1 MVNAPIRLILLY
13 AAPYSKMKL
22 GEKRVRQ
29 CGRVT
34 VVMKENMKD
43 IIMN

>member
-1 MVNAPIRLILLY
+1 MLY
-13 AAPYSKMKL
+13 SALYGRMGL

-34 VVMKENMKD
+34 VVMIENMKD
-43 IIMN
+43 IVMN